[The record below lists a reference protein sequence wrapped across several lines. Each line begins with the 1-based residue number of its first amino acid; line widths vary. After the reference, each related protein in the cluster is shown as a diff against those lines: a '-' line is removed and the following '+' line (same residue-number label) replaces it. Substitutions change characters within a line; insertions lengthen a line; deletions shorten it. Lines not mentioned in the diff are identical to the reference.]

1 MTVLVGT
8 SGWQYRDWKGRFYP
22 DGVRQADWL
31 EYYAEQFSTVEVNN
45 AFYRLP
51 ERSVFERW
59 AERTPP
65 DFVMAVK
72 ASRYLSHVKRLRDSA
87 EPVNRLLQRARGLG
101 SKLGPILIQLP
112 PNLPA
117 RLEDLAATLDA
128 FGSEVR
134 LAVEFRHPSW
144 FTEETCD
151 VLKQRQ
157 AALCLAD
164 SPHRKTP
171 IWRTADWGYVRFHE
185 GRATPRPC
193 YGRQALHTWSCRLV
207 DLYGPDEDVYAY
219 FNNDQ
224 QACAVFNAREFRKL
238 MQRAGRPVR

>member
-1 MTVLVGT
+1 
-8 SGWQYRDWKGRFYP
+8 
-22 DGVRQADWL
+22 
-31 EYYAEQFSTVEVNN
+31 
-45 AFYRLP
+45 
-51 ERSVFERW
+51 
-59 AERTPP
+59 
-65 DFVMAVK
+65 
-72 ASRYLSHVKRLRDSA
+72 
-87 EPVNRLLQRARGLG
+87 
-101 SKLGPILIQLP
+101 
-112 PNLPA
+112 
-117 RLEDLAATLDA
+117 LDA